1 MLLAAAADP
10 TRLLACVAIGVL
22 GLIVLVA
29 QFKLNSILALI
40 LAALFVGVTS
50 GMNLPDIATA
60 FQQGVGKVLADI
72 AMVVGLGTVL
82 GKLLAESGGAQV
94 VADTL
99 IRSLGQRRL
108 PWAMMLVAFIVGL
121 PVFFAVGLVLLVP
134 ILFMV
139 ARQSG
144 TPLLQLG
151 LPLVAG
157 LSVAHGLVPPHPGPM
172 AAVASLHGADGHAA
186 DLGKVILY
194 SLLIGLPV
202 AVVTGPLLRKW
213 IVGRETAPLAGG
225 IVDALSG
232 AAVPAV
238 SAGVSPAKMHSGGAP
253 AAGETPAPLPNP
265 SRAVSANLRPP
276 SFALTL
282 FSILLPVLL
291 MLLKTAADLTRRE
304 GDALRR
310 IADFLGSPLVAMTLA
325 TLFALW
331 SFGTARGFSRDQVSK
346 FTNDC
351 LGPAA
356 IVLLVVGAGGGF
368 NGVLIA
374 SGAGKAIGELTKQL
388 PLSPLVVGWIVAA
401 LIRVA
406 TGSATVAIITASGLL
421 AERVASTPGLN
432 VELMVLAMGAGSVV
446 LSHVNDGGFW
456 LVKEYLNMTVAPTL
470 RTWTL
475 QETLISFCTLGLVL
489 LMDLVI

>member
-1 MLLAAAADP
+1 MLFATADP
-10 TRLLACVAIGVL
+10 TRLLLCVALGVL

-29 QFKLNSILALI
+29 RFKLNSILALI
-40 LAALFVGVTS
+40 VASLFVGITS
-50 GMNLPDIATA
+50 GMNLPDIASA

-99 IRSLGQRRL
+99 IQSLGQQRL

-121 PVFFAVGLVLLVP
+121 PVFFAVGLVLLAP
-134 ILFMV
+134 ILFTV

-172 AAVASLHGADGHAA
+172 AAVASLRGADGHSA

-202 AVVTGPLLRKW
+202 AVLTGPLLRKW
-213 IVGRETAPLAGG
+213 IVGRETVPLAGG
-225 IVDALSG
+225 IVDALS
-232 AAVPAV
+232 
-238 SAGVSPAKMHSGGAP
+238 AP
-253 AAGETPAPLPNP
+253 AA
-265 SRAVSANLRPP
+265 PP
-276 SFALTL
+276 RKPGFALTI

-291 MLLKTAADLTRRE
+291 MLLKTAADVTRPE

-310 IADFLGSPLVAMTLA
+310 WADLLGNPLVAMTLA

-374 SGAGKAIGELTKQL
+374 SGAGKAIGEMTKQL

-456 LVKEYLNMTVAPTL
+456 LVKEYLNMTVAQTL
-470 RTWTL
+470 RTWTVL
-475 QETLISFCTLGLVL
+475 ETLISFLTLGLVL
-489 LMDLVI
+489 IIDLVV

>member
-1 MLLAAAADP
+1 MLFSAAADP
-10 TRLLACVAIGVL
+10 RRLLVCAALGVL

-29 QFKLNSILALI
+29 RFKLNSILALI
-40 LAALFVGVTS
+40 VASLFVGVAS
-50 GMNLPDIATA
+50 GMNLPDIAGA

-94 VADTL
+94 AADTL
-99 IRSLGQRRL
+99 IQSLGQQRL

-134 ILFMV
+134 ILFTV

-213 IVGRETAPLAGG
+213 IVGREMVPLAGG
-225 IVDALSG
+225 IGDALS
-232 AAVPAV
+232 
-238 SAGVSPAKMHSGGAP
+238 AP
-253 AAGETPAPLPNP
+253 AAPRRKPG
-265 SRAVSANLRPP
+265 
-276 SFALTL
+276 FALTI

-291 MLLKTAADLTRRE
+291 MLLKTSADVTRPE
-304 GDALRR
+304 GDVLRR
-310 IADFLGSPLVAMTLA
+310 WADFLGSPLVAMTLA

-346 FTNDC
+346 FTSDC

-374 SGAGKAIGELTKQL
+374 SGAGKAIGEMTKQL
-388 PLSPLVVGWIVAA
+388 PLSPLVLGWIVAA
-401 LIRVA
+401 MIRVA

-421 AERVASTPGLN
+421 AERVSNTPGLN
-432 VELMVLAMGAGSVV
+432 LELMVLAMGAGSLV

-456 LVKEYLNMTVAPTL
+456 LVKEYLNMTVAQTL
-470 RTWTL
+470 RTWTVL
-475 QETLISFCTLGLVL
+475 ETIISVLTLGLVL
-489 LMDLVI
+489 MLDWVL

>member
-1 MLLAAAADP
+1 MLFATADP
-10 TRLLACVAIGVL
+10 TRLLLCVALGVL

-29 QFKLNSILALI
+29 RFKLNSILALI
-40 LAALFVGVTS
+40 VASLFVGITS
-50 GMNLPDIATA
+50 GMNLPDIASA

-99 IRSLGQRRL
+99 IQSLGQQRL

-121 PVFFAVGLVLLVP
+121 PVFFAVGLVLLAP
-134 ILFMV
+134 ILFTV

-151 LPLVAG
+151 LPLVAA

-172 AAVASLHGADGHAA
+172 AAMASLRGADGHSA

-202 AVVTGPLLRKW
+202 AVLTGPLLRKW
-213 IVGRETAPLAGG
+213 IVGRETVPLAGG
-225 IVDALSG
+225 IVDALS
-232 AAVPAV
+232 
-238 SAGVSPAKMHSGGAP
+238 AP
-253 AAGETPAPLPNP
+253 AA
-265 SRAVSANLRPP
+265 PP
-276 SFALTL
+276 RKPGFALTI

-291 MLLKTAADLTRRE
+291 MLLKTAADVTRPE

-310 IADFLGSPLVAMTLA
+310 WADLLGNPLVAMTLA

-331 SFGTARGFSRDQVSK
+331 SFGVARGFSRDQVSK

-374 SGAGKAIGELTKQL
+374 SGAGKAIGEMTKQL

-432 VELMVLAMGAGSVV
+432 VELM
-446 LSHVNDGGFW
+446 
-456 LVKEYLNMTVAPTL
+456 
-470 RTWTL
+470 
-475 QETLISFCTLGLVL
+475 
-489 LMDLVI
+489 

>member
-1 MLLAAAADP
+1 MLLAAAPDP
-10 TRLLACVAIGVL
+10 TSLLVCAAIGVL
-22 GLIVLVA
+22 GLIILVA
-29 QFKLNSILALI
+29 RFKLNSVLALI
-40 LAALFVGVTS
+40 VASLFVGVAS
-50 GMNLPDIATA
+50 GMNLPEIGKA
-60 FQQGVGKVLADI
+60 FQEGVGKVLADI

-99 IRSLGQRRL
+99 IRSLGQQRL

-121 PVFFAVGLVLLVP
+121 PVFFAVGLVLLAP
-134 ILFMV
+134 ILFTV

-172 AAVASLHGADGHAA
+172 AAVASLHGPEGQPA

-194 SLLIGLPV
+194 SILIGLPV
-202 AVVTGPLLRKW
+202 AVVSGPLLRKW
-213 IVGRETAPLAGG
+213 IVGRETVPLAGG
-225 IVDALSG
+225 IGDAMS
-232 AAVPAV
+232 
-238 SAGVSPAKMHSGGAP
+238 AP
-253 AAGETPAPLPNP
+253 AA
-265 SRAVSANLRPP
+265 PP
-276 SFALTL
+276 RKPGFVLTI

-291 MLLKTAADLTRRE
+291 MLLKTAADVTRQE
-304 GDALRR
+304 GDTLRR
-310 IADFLGSPLVAMTLA
+310 WADFLGSPLVAMTLA

-346 FTNDC
+346 FTSDC

-374 SGAGKAIGELTKQL
+374 SGAGKAIGEMTKQL

-406 TGSATVAIITASGLL
+406 TGSATVAIMTASGLL
-421 AERVASTPGLN
+421 AERVSSTPGLN
-432 VELMVLAMGAGSVV
+432 LELMVLAMGAGSVV

-456 LVKEYLNMTVAPTL
+456 LVKEYLNMTVEQTL
-470 RTWTL
+470 RTWTML
-475 QETLISFCTLGLVL
+475 ETLISFLTLGLVL
-489 LMDLVI
+489 LIDLVI

>member
-1 MLLAAAADP
+1 MLLAAAAADP
-10 TRLLACVAIGVL
+10 TRLLVCAALGVF

-29 QFKLNSILALI
+29 RFKLNSILALI
-40 LAALFVGVTS
+40 VASLFVGITS
-50 GMNLPDIATA
+50 GMNLPHIASA
-60 FQQGVGKVLADI
+60 FQEGVGKVLTDI

-99 IRSLGQRRL
+99 IRSLGHRRL
-108 PWAMMLVAFIVGL
+108 PWAIMLVAFIVGL
-121 PVFFAVGLVLLVP
+121 PVFFGVGLVLLAP
-134 ILFMV
+134 ILFTV

-151 LPLVAG
+151 LPLVAA

-172 AAVASLHGADGHAA
+172 AAVASLRGADGHSA

-202 AVVTGPLLRKW
+202 AVVAGPLLRKW
-213 IVGRETAPLAGG
+213 IVGRETVPLAGG
-225 IVDALSG
+225 IVDALS
-232 AAVPAV
+232 
-238 SAGVSPAKMHSGGAP
+238 AP
-253 AAGETPAPLPNP
+253 AA
-265 SRAVSANLRPP
+265 PP
-276 SFALTL
+276 RQPGFALTI
-282 FSILLPVLL
+282 FSILLPVFL
-291 MLLKTAADLTRRE
+291 MLLKTAADVTRPE
-304 GDALRR
+304 ADALRQW
-310 IADFLGSPLVAMTLA
+310 ADFLGSPLVAMTLA

-331 SFGTARGFSRDQVSK
+331 SFGAARGFSRDQVSK
-346 FTNDC
+346 FTSEC

-356 IVLLVVGAGGGF
+356 MILLVVGAGGGF

-374 SGAGKAIGELTKQL
+374 SGAGKAIGEMTRPL
-388 PLSPLVVGWIVAA
+388 PLSPLVLGWIVAA

-421 AERVASTPGLN
+421 AEQVANTPGLN
-432 VELMVLAMGAGSVV
+432 LELMVLAMGAGSLV

-456 LVKEYLNMTVAPTL
+456 LVKEYLNMTVAQTL
-470 RTWTL
+470 RTWTVL
-475 QETLISFCTLGLVL
+475 ETLISLLALGLVL
-489 LMDLVI
+489 LLDWVI

>member
-1 MLLAAAADP
+1 MVIAAADS
-10 TRLLACVAIGVL
+10 TRLLICVALGVI

-29 QFKLNSILALI
+29 RFKLNSILALI
-40 LAALFVGVTS
+40 VASLFVGVAS
-50 GMNLPDIATA
+50 GMNLPDIAKA
-60 FQQGVGKVLADI
+60 FQEGVGKVLGDI

-99 IRSLGQRRL
+99 IQSLGQKRL

-134 ILFMV
+134 ILFTV

-172 AAVASLHGADGHAA
+172 AAVASLSDAAGHPA

-194 SLLIGLPV
+194 SILIGLSV
-202 AVVTGPLLRKW
+202 AIVTGPLLRKW
-213 IVGRETAPLAGG
+213 VVGRETVPLAGG
-225 IVDALSG
+225 IVDALS
-232 AAVPAV
+232 
-238 SAGVSPAKMHSGGAP
+238 AP
-253 AAGETPAPLPNP
+253 AAP
-265 SRAVSANLRPP
+265 RRKP
-276 SFALTL
+276 SFGLTI

-291 MLLKTAADLTRRE
+291 MLLKTAADLMRPE
-304 GDALRR
+304 GDALRGW
-310 IADFLGSPLVAMTLA
+310 ADFLGSPLVAMTLA

-346 FTNDC
+346 FASDC

-374 SGAGKAIGELTKQL
+374 SGAGKALGEMTRQL

-421 AERVASTPGLN
+421 AERVANTPGLN

-456 LVKEYLNMTVAPTL
+456 LVKEYLNMTVAQTL
-470 RTWTL
+470 RTWTVL
-475 QETLISFCTLGLVL
+475 ETLISVFTLGLVL
-489 LMDLVI
+489 LIDLVF

>member
-1 MLLAAAADP
+1 MLLSAAADP
-10 TRLLACVAIGVL
+10 PRLLVCAALGVV

-29 QFKLNSILALI
+29 RLKLNSILALI
-40 LAALFVGVTS
+40 VASLFVGITS
-50 GMNLPDIATA
+50 GMNLPDIAGA

-99 IRSLGQRRL
+99 IRSLGHQRL

-134 ILFMV
+134 ILFTV

-186 DLGKVILY
+186 DLGRVILC

-213 IVGRETAPLAGG
+213 IVGREMVPLAGG
-225 IVDALSG
+225 IGEALS
-232 AAVPAV
+232 VPA
-238 SAGVSPAKMHSGGAP
+238 AP
-253 AAGETPAPLPNP
+253 RRKPG
-265 SRAVSANLRPP
+265 
-276 SFALTL
+276 FALTI

-291 MLLKTAADLTRRE
+291 MLLKTSADVTRPE

-310 IADFLGSPLVAMTLA
+310 WADFLGSPLVAMTLA

-331 SFGTARGFSRDQVSK
+331 SFGTACGFSRDQVSK
-346 FTNDC
+346 FTSDC

-374 SGAGKAIGELTKQL
+374 SGAGKAIGEMTKQL
-388 PLSPLVVGWIVAA
+388 PLSPLIVGWIVAA

-421 AERVASTPGLN
+421 AERVASTPGVNL
-432 VELMVLAMGAGSVV
+432 ELMVLAMGAGSVV

-456 LVKEYLNMTVAPTL
+456 LVKEYLNMTVAQTL
-470 RTWTL
+470 RTWTVL
-475 QETLISFCTLGLVL
+475 ETLISVHTLGLVL
-489 LMDLVI
+489 LIDLVF

>member
-1 MLLAAAADP
+1 MH
-10 TRLLACVAIGVL
+10 
-22 GLIVLVA
+22 
-29 QFKLNSILALI
+29 
-40 LAALFVGVTS
+40 
-50 GMNLPDIATA
+50 LPDIATA

-82 GKLLAESGGAQV
+82 GKLLAEPGGAQV

-99 IRSLGQRRL
+99 IGSLGHRRL

-121 PVFFAVGLVLLVP
+121 PVFFAVGLVLLAP
-134 ILFMV
+134 ILFTV

-172 AAVASLHGADGHAA
+172 AAVASLRGADGHSA

-202 AVVTGPLLRKW
+202 AVVAGPLLRKW
-213 IVGRETAPLAGG
+213 IVGRETVPLAGG
-225 IVDALSG
+225 IVDALS
-232 AAVPAV
+232 
-238 SAGVSPAKMHSGGAP
+238 AP
-253 AAGETPAPLPNP
+253 AAPRRKPG
-265 SRAVSANLRPP
+265 
-276 SFALTL
+276 FALTI

-291 MLLKTAADLTRRE
+291 MLLKTAADLTRPE

-310 IADFLGSPLVAMTLA
+310 WADFLGSPLVAMTLA

-346 FTNDC
+346 FTSDC

-374 SGAGKAIGELTKQL
+374 SGAGKAIGEMTKQL

-421 AERVASTPGLN
+421 AERVAGTPGLN
-432 VELMVLAMGAGSVV
+432 VELMVLAMGAGSLV

-456 LVKEYLNMTVAPTL
+456 LVKEYLNMSVAQTL
-470 RTWTL
+470 RTWTVL
-475 QETLISFCTLGLVL
+475 ETLISFLTLGLVL
-489 LMDLVI
+489 VIDFLF

>member
-10 TRLLACVAIGVL
+10 TRLLLCVALGVL

-29 QFKLNSILALI
+29 RFKLNSILALI
-40 LAALFVGVTS
+40 VASLFVGITS
-50 GMNLPDIATA
+50 GMNLPDIASA

-99 IRSLGQRRL
+99 IQSLGQQRL

-121 PVFFAVGLVLLVP
+121 PVFFAVGLVLLAP
-134 ILFMV
+134 ILFTV

-172 AAVASLHGADGHAA
+172 AAVASLRGADGHSA

-202 AVVTGPLLRKW
+202 AVLTGPLLRKW
-213 IVGRETAPLAGG
+213 IVGRETVPLAGG
-225 IVDALSG
+225 IVDALS
-232 AAVPAV
+232 
-238 SAGVSPAKMHSGGAP
+238 AP
-253 AAGETPAPLPNP
+253 AA
-265 SRAVSANLRPP
+265 PP
-276 SFALTL
+276 RKPGFALTI

-291 MLLKTAADLTRRE
+291 MLLKTAADVTRPE

-310 IADFLGSPLVAMTLA
+310 WADLLGNPLVAMTLA

-374 SGAGKAIGELTKQL
+374 SGAGKAIGEMTKQL

-456 LVKEYLNMTVAPTL
+456 LVKEYLNMTVAQTL
-470 RTWTL
+470 RTWTVL
-475 QETLISFCTLGLVL
+475 ETLISVVTLGLVL
-489 LMDLVI
+489 LIDLVV

>member
-10 TRLLACVAIGVL
+10 TRLLVCVALGVL

-29 QFKLNSILALI
+29 RFKLNSILALI
-40 LAALFVGVTS
+40 VASLFVGITS
-50 GMNLPDIATA
+50 GMNLPDIASA

-99 IRSLGQRRL
+99 IQSLGQQRL

-121 PVFFAVGLVLLVP
+121 PVFFAVGLVLLAP
-134 ILFMV
+134 ILFTV

-172 AAVASLHGADGHAA
+172 AAVASLRGADGHSA

-202 AVVTGPLLRKW
+202 AVLTGPLLRKW
-213 IVGRETAPLAGG
+213 IVGRETVPLAGG
-225 IVDALSG
+225 IVDALS
-232 AAVPAV
+232 
-238 SAGVSPAKMHSGGAP
+238 AP
-253 AAGETPAPLPNP
+253 AA
-265 SRAVSANLRPP
+265 PP
-276 SFALTL
+276 RKPGFALTI

-291 MLLKTAADLTRRE
+291 MLLKTAADVTRPE

-310 IADFLGSPLVAMTLA
+310 WADLLGNPLVAMTLA

-374 SGAGKAIGELTKQL
+374 SGAGKAIGEMTKQL

-456 LVKEYLNMTVAPTL
+456 LVKEYLNMTVAQTL
-470 RTWTL
+470 RTWTVL
-475 QETLISFCTLGLVL
+475 ETLISVVTLGLVL
-489 LMDLVI
+489 LIDLVV